1 MQLYY
6 HPYSSNARRVLM
18 AADHLGIQ
26 LDLVEC
32 NLMSEADRRR
42 LMEINDNNKIP
53 VLIDDGFVLWESCAI
68 MQYLADSKPGQT
80 VYPTDPLGRADV
92 NRWMFWACQHFAPAI
107 GVIAWENVWKKMV
120 TGQDA
125 DVNELA
131 RGAADLAQA
140 AAVLDKHLARRRWL
154 VWDGVTLADYAVAAS
169 LMVRERARLPLD
181 DYPHLLAWF
190 ERVQALPAW
199 SNTESVW

>member
-6 HPYSSNARRVLM
+6 HPISSNARRVLM

-42 LMEINDNNKIP
+42 LAEVNDNNKIP
-53 VLIDDGFVLWESCAI
+53 VLVDDDFVLWESCAI
-68 MQYLADSKPGQT
+68 MQYLADSKPGQM
-80 VYPTDPLGRADV
+80 VYPHDPLMRADV
-92 NRWMFWACQHFAPAI
+92 NRWMFWACQHFAPAVS
-107 GVIAWENVWKKMV
+107 VIAWENVWKKMV
-120 TGQDA
+120 TGRDA

-131 RGAADLAQA
+131 RGAADLARA
-140 AAVLDKHLARRRWL
+140 AGVLDKHLAGRRWL
-154 VWDGVTLADYAVAAS
+154 VWDGVTLADYAVAAP
-169 LMVRERARLPLD
+169 LMYRERARLPLD

-199 SNTESVW
+199 RNTEAVW